1 MYIVKAGRW
10 NSVDL
15 LLSAQGAP
23 VRCCSVCASTDL
35 CASSETALDA
45 TTNRRYSV
53 VRCMGCG
60 YDLLEPIVTAVAA
73 AS

>member
-1 MYIVKAGRW
+1 MFIVKAARW
-10 NSVDL
+10 SSVDL

-35 CASSETALDA
+35 WVSGETALDA
-45 TTNRRYSV
+45 ITNRRYGV
-53 VRCMGCG
+53 VRCLGCG
-60 YDLLEPIVTAVAA
+60 FDLLESTVAEMAA

>member
-1 MYIVKAGRW
+1 MLIVKAGRW

-23 VRCCSVCASTDL
+23 VRCCSVCASTNL
-35 CASSETALDA
+35 WTSGETAFDA
-45 TTNRRYSV
+45 LTNRRYGV
-53 VRCMGCG
+53 ARCLGCG
-60 YDLLEPIVTAVAA
+60 FDLLEPVVAEMAA